1 MEKRNKNNKKTSSGY
16 KKASFKD
23 VNNKT
28 IGKAIKVNY
37 PLPLMEFLLRNY
49 KQFSR
54 NNIKSMLSRKQILV
68 NDIPTSKFDYMLV
81 KGDIVSI
88 SSSSNKEAISI
99 KDKIKILYEDEDL
112 VVINKQAGLLS
123 IATDKEK
130 EDTAYRYVN
139 EYVRLENP
147 SNRIFVLHRL
157 DKETSGILMFAKN
170 EQIKEAMQN
179 DWNNI
184 IQNREYIAICEGGP
198 FLKKE
203 GQYTSYLL
211 QTKTNLMYSTHDKEG
226 QKAITYYQVLNEKDI
241 YSLVKINIDTGR
253 KNQIRVHMKDLG
265 HQVVGDDKYNSKN
278 DPLNR
283 LGLHCRIL
291 EFDHP
296 LKKDKH
302 YKFIA
307 PVPKEFLNFFG
318 IKKLI
323 SK

>member
-1 MEKRNKNNKKTSSGY
+1 MKKNSKKINKKPSTTLKKDY
-16 KKASFKD
+16 KVKNDIK
-23 VNNKT
+23 
-28 IGKAIKVNY
+28 IGKEIKVNY

-54 NNIKSMLSRKQILV
+54 NNIKALLARKQILV
-68 NDIPTSKFDYMLV
+68 NDIPTSKFDYELV
-81 KGDIVSI
+81 IGDIVSI
-88 SSSSNKEAISI
+88 SKTSLTKGAPSI
-99 KDKIKILYEDEDL
+99 KDKIKIIYEDEDL

-139 EYVRLENP
+139 EYVRLDDP
-147 SNRIFVLHRL
+147 KNRIFVLHRL

-170 EQIKEAMQN
+170 EAFKDAMQK
-179 DWNNI
+179 DWNNQ
-184 IQNREYIAICEGGP
+184 IQKREYIAVCEGGP
-198 FLKKE
+198 FSKKE
-203 GQYTSYLL
+203 GNYTSYLMS
-211 QTKTNLMYSTHDKEG
+211 TKTNLMYSTHDKEG
-226 QKAITYYQVLNEKDI
+226 QKAITHYQVLHEKDI

-265 HQVVGDDKYNSKN
+265 HQVVGDDKYDSLN
-278 DPLNR
+278 DPLHR

-307 PVPKEFLNFFG
+307 PVPKEFLNFFN
-318 IKKLI
+318 IKKI
-323 SK
+323 S